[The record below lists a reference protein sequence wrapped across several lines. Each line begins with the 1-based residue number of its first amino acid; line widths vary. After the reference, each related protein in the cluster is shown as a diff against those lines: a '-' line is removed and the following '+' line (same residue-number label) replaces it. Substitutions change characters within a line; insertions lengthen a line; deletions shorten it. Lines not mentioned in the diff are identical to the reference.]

1 MRHLVLAAMAALT
14 LSACASSEPE
24 TPPAPPPTV
33 SETPTVPTPPADPED
48 SCKAVQHQY
57 LVGKNRS
64 EIPVP
69 TDPSKVRVACTTCPV
84 TMDFHAD
91 RLNIFYDA
99 NTGLV
104 KQVSCG

>member
-1 MRHLVLAAMAALT
+1 MRHLVLAAVAALT

-24 TPPAPPPTV
+24 APPPPPPSV
-33 SETPTVPTPPADPED
+33 AETPTVPVPPEEPKD
-48 SCKAVQHQY
+48 SCKASEHQW
-57 LVGKNRS
+57 LVGKNKS

-69 TDPSKVRVACTTCPV
+69 VDPSKVRVACTTCPV
-84 TMDFHAD
+84 TMDFRAE

-99 NTGLV
+99 NTGIV